1 MITQSLRFLA
11 VLVLS
16 FILMAPAFG
25 QRHSSKGSRP
35 YYGGGR
41 HSKSHGGTYP
51 RSTNSHHKGGHYRNP
66 RTNNRYGHH
75 KP

>member
-1 MITQSLRFLA
+1 MITKSLRLLV

-16 FILMAPAFG
+16 FMLVAPALA
-25 QRHSSKGSRP
+25 QRHSSKGSGP

-41 HSKSHGGTYP
+41 HGKSHGGTYAG
-51 RSTNSHHKGGHYRNP
+51 STNSHHKGGHYRNP
-66 RTNNRYGHH
+66 RTSNKYGHH